1 MPVTVIRITVHDDA
15 KTKDLDELQSSR
27 PLANLHQNQPNNG
40 DPSTNSNEIVT
51 LHKIQNHASRLYIEC
66 IEKYTFIKLL
76 LGGIL
81 LSMIISLSMS
91 HGNIHALSSSE
102 HN

>member
-1 MPVTVIRITVHDDA
+1 MAPQQTILSINLTSSNYDDRMPVTVIRITVHDDA

-66 IEKYTFIKLL
+66 IEKYF
-76 LGGIL
+76 
-81 LSMIISLSMS
+81 
-91 HGNIHALSSSE
+91 H
-102 HN
+102 